1 MCANINLHLCVRL
14 CVCACVGNHLKYIYI
29 HTNTYIYIYIY
40 TSIYMY
46 IYTCIMYIYMYVYAY
61 MHIHMYTC
69 IIYIHICMI
78 HISCEE
84 GRVMYDIKD
93 AEAPQVGR
101 TEERFVGHARCVVL
115 SGPAARHQ
123 RLCPRHADL
132 HAQHRRHHVLRALR
146 CCLHSLHLLLT
157 RLCAHR
163 PVPPQSRQ

>member
-1 MCANINLHLCVRL
+1 MYMYH
-14 CVCACVGNHLKYIYI
+14 
-29 HTNTYIYIYIY
+29 TYIYMHV
-40 TSIYMY
+40 S
-46 IYTCIMYIYMYVYAY
+46 YIYMYVYAY

-93 AEAPQVGR
+93 ADAPQVGR
-101 TEERFVGHARCVVL
+101 TEVRFVGHARCVVL

-157 RLCAHR
+157 RLCAHMLA
-163 PVPPQSRQ
+163 PPQSRQ